1 MILEASRSPESCRRR
16 RPLLGNPNRRG
27 GIVTFA
33 ETPRSKN
40 ICFRDSSSPSLS
52 PDPFPRARPISCND
66 CPVFQRIRL
75 RSNN

>member
-33 ETPRSKN
+33 KTPRSKN
-40 ICFRDSSSPSLS
+40 I
-52 PDPFPRARPISCND
+52 
-66 CPVFQRIRL
+66 
-75 RSNN
+75 